1 MFSTRIATQ
10 IYAKICFET
19 TPGQKK
25 IIEKLSEYLADDD
38 FLRIFVL
45 NGYAGTGKTTLVA
58 GLVGA
63 LKDLGIK
70 PVLLAPTG
78 RAAKVLAQYAQEKAL
93 TIHKRIYRQR
103 TNADYESKFSLNINP
118 ERGAVFIVDEA
129 SMLSDNTQGGAVF
142 GSGSLLS
149 DLVEYVRSGR
159 GCRLVL
165 VGDSAQLPPVGADF
179 SPALDPVSMDAYGG
193 IVYGTMDEVVRQEAQ
208 SGILFNATLVRCML
222 ENGLY
227 EIPRFEMDFPDI
239 EAVVGGEFLE
249 KLQDCYARYGRDET
263 IVITRSNKRANRLVL
278 VGDSAQLPPV
288 GADFS
293 PALDP
298 VSMDAYGG
306 IVYGTMDEVVR
317 QEAQSGILFNATL
330 VRCML
335 ENGLYEIP
343 RFEMDFPDI
352 EAVVGGEFLEKLQ
365 DCYARYG
372 RDETIVIT
380 RSNKRA
386 NRYNEGIRRN
396 VLYAEEEIESGDMLM
411 VVKNNYYFPEHTED
425 CPMNFIANGD
435 IARLK
440 RLRRF
445 EDFYG
450 FRFADAV
457 LEFPDYNDAEIECKI
472 LLDTIASESPSLTR
486 EESTRLFYEVEKD
499 YTDIK
504 SKLKRFKEIREN
516 PHFNAVQ
523 VKFSYA
529 VTCHKAQG
537 GQWRAVFVDRCLF
550 GDEPMS
556 RDMLRWLYTALTRAT
571 DKLYLVNFDEKFY
584 E

>member
-1 MFSTRIATQ
+1 MFSTYIATQ

-25 IIEKLSEYLADDD
+25 IIEKLSEYLVDDD
-38 FLRIFVL
+38 FSKIFVL
-45 NGYAGTGKTTLVA
+45 NGYAGTGKTTLIA
-58 GLVGA
+58 ALVGA
-63 LKDLGIK
+63 LKEVGMK

-78 RAAKVLAQYAQEKAL
+78 RAAKVLARYAHEKAL

-103 TNADYESKFSLNINP
+103 TNADYESKFSLNLNA
-118 ERGAVFIVDEA
+118 ERDAVFIVDEA
-129 SMLSDNTQGGAVF
+129 SMLSDGSSDGALF
-142 GSGSLLS
+142 GSGSLLK
-149 DLVEYVRSGR
+149 DLVQYVRSGR
-159 GCRLVL
+159 GCRLIL
-165 VGDSAQLPPVGADF
+165 VGDSAQLPPVGTDF
-179 SPALDPVSMDAYGG
+179 SPALDPATVERYGEV
-193 IVYGTMDEVVRQEAQ
+193 VYATLDDVVRQEAE

-222 ENGLY
+222 ENGIY
-227 EIPRFEMDFPDI
+227 EIPRFEMGFPDF
-239 EAVVGGEFLE
+239 EAVEGGEFLE
-249 KLQDCYARYGRDET
+249 KLQDCYD
-263 IVITRSNKRANRLVL
+263 
-278 VGDSAQLPPV
+278 
-288 GADFS
+288 
-293 PALDP
+293 
-298 VSMDAYGG
+298 
-306 IVYGTMDEVVR
+306 
-317 QEAQSGILFNATL
+317 
-330 VRCML
+330 
-335 ENGLYEIP
+335 
-343 RFEMDFPDI
+343 
-352 EAVVGGEFLEKLQ
+352 
-365 DCYARYG
+365 RYG

-396 VLYAEEEIESGDMLM
+396 VLGAEEEIESGDMLM
-411 VVKNNYYFPEHTED
+411 VVKNNYYFPEHTEE
-425 CPMNFIANGD
+425 CPMNFLANGD

-445 EDFYG
+445 EEFYG

-457 LEFPDYNDAEIECKI
+457 LQFPDYDDAELACKI

-486 EESTRLFYEVEKD
+486 EESSRLFYEVEKD
-499 YTDIK
+499 YTEIK

-550 GDEPMS
+550 GEETMT
-556 RDMLRWLYTALTRAT
+556 RDRLRWLYTALTRAT
-571 DKLYLVNFDEKFY
+571 DRLYLVNFDKQFY

>member
-1 MFSTRIATQ
+1 
-10 IYAKICFET
+10 
-19 TPGQKK
+19 
-25 IIEKLSEYLADDD
+25 
-38 FLRIFVL
+38 
-45 NGYAGTGKTTLVA
+45 
-58 GLVGA
+58 
-63 LKDLGIK
+63 
-70 PVLLAPTG
+70 
-78 RAAKVLAQYAQEKAL
+78 
-93 TIHKRIYRQR
+93 
-103 TNADYESKFSLNINP
+103 
-118 ERGAVFIVDEA
+118 
-129 SMLSDNTQGGAVF
+129 
-142 GSGSLLS
+142 
-149 DLVEYVRSGR
+149 
-159 GCRLVL
+159 
-165 VGDSAQLPPVGADF
+165 
-179 SPALDPVSMDAYGG
+179 
-193 IVYGTMDEVVRQEAQ
+193 
-208 SGILFNATLVRCML
+208 ML

-249 KLQDCYARYGRDET
+249 KLQDCYAKIRPRRDDRHHALEQAGQPLQ
-263 IVITRSNKRANRLVL
+263 R
-278 VGDSAQLPPV
+278 GHPP
-288 GADFS
+288 
-293 PALDP
+293 
-298 VSMDAYGG
+298 
-306 IVYGTMDEVVR
+306 
-317 QEAQSGILFNATL
+317 Q
-330 VRCML
+330 
-335 ENGLYEIP
+335 
-343 RFEMDFPDI
+343 
-352 EAVVGGEFLEKLQ
+352 
-365 DCYARYG
+365 
-372 RDETIVIT
+372 RDV
-380 RSNKRA
+380 
-386 NRYNEGIRRN
+386 
-396 VLYAEEEIESGDMLM
+396 YAEEEIESGDMLM